1 MQNYNIGFR
10 AHDFGSF
17 SDAAA
22 LGRRVSEIQTPS
34 SIQLALN
41 KVIPTARKWKDW
53 DDEYINTQREI
64 LASFGISTAVIGCYI
79 NPVHPD
85 KDEREVHLKRFERSL
100 ELTKAFGC
108 KVVGTETGSLTP
120 DISYSLETQNDSVF
134 ETFLSSLDRML
145 NKAIKED
152 AICAIEPVAFRHT
165 LSTARKT
172 QKVLDTFKDEH
183 LKIIFDPVNL
193 IPQCGIPEADGSTK
207 TIPTREAQAAF
218 YNEALDIFEGRICI
232 IHAKDFKLT
241 DEGYK
246 KGNLPILTGVF
257 AWNDFFKELRKR
269 NINVPILLEN
279 HNPETLKETLSA
291 LNKF

>member
-1 MQNYNIGFR
+1 MKKFNIGFR

-17 SDAAA
+17 SNATA
-22 LGRRVSEIQTPS
+22 LGERVSSIQSPA

-41 KVIPTARKWKDW
+41 KVIPTTRKWKEW
-53 DDEYINTQREI
+53 DEEYINTIKED
-64 LASFGISTAVIGCYI
+64 LAAFGVSTAVIGCYI

-85 KDEREVHLKRFERSL
+85 PEEREFHLRRFERSL
-100 ELTKAFGC
+100 ELNQAFGC
-108 KVVGTETGSLTP
+108 RIVGTETGSYSP
-120 DISYSLETQNDSVF
+120 DLSYSLETQDDKVF
-134 ETFLSSLDRML
+134 EILLSSLDRML

-165 LSTARKT
+165 LSTAEKT
-172 QKVLDTFKDEH
+172 QKVLDLFKDDH
-183 LKIIFDPVNL
+183 LKIIFDPINL
-193 IPQCGIPEADGSTK
+193 TPQCGIPEADGSTK
-207 TIPTREAQAAF
+207 TIPTTEAQAAF
-218 YNEALDIFEGRICI
+218 YKEALNIFDGRICA

-241 DEGYK
+241 SEGYK
-246 KGNLPILTGVF
+246 KGDLPILTGVF

-279 HNPETLKETLSA
+279 HNPETLKETLST